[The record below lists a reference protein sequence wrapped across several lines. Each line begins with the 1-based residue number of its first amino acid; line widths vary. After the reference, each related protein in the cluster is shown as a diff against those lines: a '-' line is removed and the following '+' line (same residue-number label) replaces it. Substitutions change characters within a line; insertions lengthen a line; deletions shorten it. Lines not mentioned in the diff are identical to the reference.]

1 MTKKNFHEIIC
12 TNCESS
18 FWINDAFSFF
28 SKKQVCANCKAEI
41 KSGDAG
47 LTEQVIIG
55 LRRKASLRAIKM
67 AQAAKNSSQ
76 HVAKKFV
83 KRVAN
88 ENGLKMSTDV
98 TSFVNFF
105 VRMVVSGLLGLAL
118 VGIGSIFYPDLQ
130 KVAEP
135 VVCSGDF
142 KIEVVEKLD
151 TKTEGERSKGA
162 VIVAT
167 CDDEDISKKTFY
179 ASVGIYALGFFVL
192 LTIRKAL
199 F

>member
-12 TNCESS
+12 SNCDSS

-28 SKKQVCANCKAEI
+28 TKRQVCANCKAEI

-47 LTEQVIIG
+47 LTEQVLIG
-55 LRRKASLRAIKM
+55 IRRKASVRAIKL
-67 AQAAKNSSQ
+67 AQAAKNSSLRN
-76 HVAKKFV
+76 AKKFA
-83 KRVAN
+83 KRVAS
-88 ENGLKMSTDV
+88 ENGLKINTDV
-98 TSFVNFF
+98 TPIVNFF
-105 VRMVVSGLLGLAL
+105 LRIVISGLLGLAV
-118 VGIGSIFYPDLQ
+118 VGIGSIYYPDLQ
-130 KVAEP
+130 KVAAP
-135 VVCSGDF
+135 VVCDGDF
-142 KIEVVEKLD
+142 KIEVVEKLT

-179 ASVGIYALGFFVL
+179 ASVGIYGLGIFVL
-192 LTIRKAL
+192 LTIRKII